1 MLRVPVHA
9 IEPGMILARPIALPQ
24 NPNRFLLPREREIP
38 MELVP
43 RLMQLGIHEV
53 WVRHRDLEFLEEI
66 LDEGLSD
73 LQQDVHRRVRRSFDA
88 IIRDSTAELDVLGFQ
103 QSIGELFAFLRGHA
117 GTRILLQK
125 LDAFDDYLTSHSTN
139 TCYLA
144 LLVGMKLEG
153 YLIEERHFKTP
164 RDAKDLHLLGLGC
177 LLHDVGK
184 TLVPREILNKPGPLD
199 PDELAEMRRHTIYGY
214 EMVRRSIPPSA
225 AEIALHHHQ
234 RWDGTG
240 YPGRIHRRTREET
253 APLAGRKIPVLSRI
267 TIVAD
272 VYDAATSRRSYAD
285 AKLPVQVLHEMRH
298 RCQGFFDP
306 VVEAAFY
313 RTVPPFPIGQLV
325 TLSNGVEA
333 AVIDFRPEC
342 PARPRVRC
350 LRTPQG
356 EPFDHPER
364 EEIELRACPDLEIAW
379 VDGQDVRPYTASQQ
393 TSEVAG
399 AAVGA

>member
-1 MLRVPVHA
+1 
-9 IEPGMILARPIALPQ
+9 
-24 NPNRFLLPREREIP
+24 
-38 MELVP
+38 
-43 RLMQLGIHEV
+43 
-53 WVRHRDLEFLEEI
+53 
-66 LDEGLSD
+66 
-73 LQQDVHRRVRRSFDA
+73 
-88 IIRDSTAELDVLGFQ
+88 
-103 QSIGELFAFLRGHA
+103 
-117 GTRILLQK
+117 
-125 LDAFDDYLTSHSTN
+125 
-139 TCYLA
+139 
-144 LLVGMKLEG
+144 
-153 YLIEERHFKTP
+153 
-164 RDAKDLHLLGLGC
+164 
-177 LLHDVGK
+177 
-184 TLVPREILNKPGPLD
+184 
-199 PDELAEMRRHTIYGY
+199 MRRHTIYGY